1 MTRADA
7 GSRKLRRSWV
17 RAHQRRTEQRRCAC
31 APAGYREIARRSGW
45 EHVSTVVARVMEGLA
60 RAGGLSL

>member
-17 RAHQRRTEQRRCAC
+17 RAHQWRIEQRRT
-31 APAGYREIARRSGW
+31 PAEYREIASRAGF
-45 EHVSTVVARVMEGLA
+45 EHVSTIVARVMERLA
-60 RAGGLSL
+60 RAGGLSP

>member
-7 GSRKLRRSWV
+7 GSRKMRRSWV
-17 RAHQRRTEQRRCAC
+17 RAHQRRIEQRRCA
-31 APAGYREIARRSGW
+31 PAEYREIARRSGW
-45 EHVSTVVARVMEGLA
+45 EHVSTVVARVMDGLA

>member
-1 MTRADA
+1 MTRADT

-17 RAHQRRTEQRRCAC
+17 RAHHRRIEQRRPTP
-31 APAGYREIARRSGW
+31 PAYREIARRAGW
-45 EHVSTVVARVMEGLA
+45 EHVSTVVARVMDGLA